1 MDELWQVGVR
11 LLWNLRNS
19 RFVAR
24 FRLSKSVLLVLN
36 FILRITMT
44 KIVSCRL
51 SLLSLKDLLRGF
63 NVLPFSTF
71 NSREELRLVGLS
83 QVVAV
88 DISKVNVSLV
98 LVVDDSNLRR
108 WILFKY
114 FVLLGLSLLLRE
126 EPIQILI
133 KLTCFEFHLVLFN
146 FIDISIKR
154 SPVELSKVRSNLIL
168 NIHFTSIT
176 IWNNSILRNG
186 CLILLWKSRLINL
199 IDLIEM

>member
-24 FRLSKSVLLVLN
+24 SRLSKSVLLV
-36 FILRITMT
+36 FHIISRITMT
-44 KIVSCRL
+44 KFVSCRL
-51 SLLSLKDLLRGF
+51 SMLSLKDLLRGF
-63 NVLPFSTF
+63 NVLPFSAF

-83 QVVAV
+83 HGAI

-98 LVVDDSNLRR
+98 LVIDDSNLRR

-114 FVLLGLSLLLRE
+114 FFLVGLSFLLPKV
-126 EPIQILI
+126 PIQILI
-133 KLTCFEFHLVLFN
+133 KLTCFKFHLVLFN

-168 NIHFTSIT
+168 NIHFTGIT

-186 CLILLWKSRLINL
+186 CLILLWKSRWINL
-199 IDLIEM
+199 IHLIEM